1 MTDDERIARLQRRAY
16 GADTPDAVRAEAV
29 AELAELTKAEGH
41 AMPPPIADDG
51 PSSEDEATG
60 ESEPG
65 TAGPGAAT
73 TPAAR
78 HDVRSRTLRQAV
90 AVGIV
95 ALLLG
100 VAVGVVVGVAV
111 GRQAPTEPGAETVG
125 VAPTSPAF
133 GSGEP
138 GTALEDTDLP
148 QLFDRL
154 PPVADPSRVE
164 QAVQDI
170 DPGSVRLLATRTDGP
185 AAYLARTLDGSDV
198 CLVLLLPAGPSP
210 SACTASGL
218 LPAEGLRIRYDA
230 DGYGFAV
237 ANLNGSGTVTLGL
250 IVGF

>member
-29 AELAELTKAEGH
+29 AELAELSKAEGH
-41 AMPPPIADDG
+41 AGPPAIADDDT
-51 PSSEDEATG
+51 SSEDEATG
-60 ESEPG
+60 ASEPG

-73 TPAAR
+73 PPAAG
-78 HDVRSRTLRQAV
+78 HDVRSRTLRQGV
-90 AVGIV
+90 AVGAV

-100 VAVGVVVGVAV
+100 VAVGVAV
-111 GRQAPTEPGAETVG
+111 GRQAPAQSGAETVG

-154 PPVADPSRVE
+154 PPVADPTRVE

-185 AAYLARTLDGSDV
+185 SAYLARTLDGSDV